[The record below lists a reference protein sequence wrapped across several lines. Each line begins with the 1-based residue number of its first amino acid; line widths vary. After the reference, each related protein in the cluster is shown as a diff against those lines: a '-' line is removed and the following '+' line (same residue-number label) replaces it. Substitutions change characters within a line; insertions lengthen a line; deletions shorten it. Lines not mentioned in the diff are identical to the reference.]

1 MRQKNMLNSGVH
13 KYASQVGN
21 YKMQDSADYS
31 VFKQKSQ
38 KGNQEILAYSHSRN
52 NMYV

>member
-1 MRQKNMLNSGVH
+1 MLNSGVH

-31 VFKQKSQ
+31 VFKVTKKSWPIPTP
-38 KGNQEILAYSHSRN
+38 ERICMSRG
-52 NMYV
+52 